1 MTDNVKA
8 IVLALI
14 ASFSGVVMNVF
25 LKISL
30 EDINV
35 FTSGFLRF
43 FFGLILILPF
53 IFYSK
58 FQNYK
63 TPNFKIHLTRGI
75 LNIPMMLLSFSA
87 LQFIPL
93 EQIKAISFVTPII
106 VVILSVI
113 FLKEKIYLIRIS
125 ALFIGLIGVFVILRP
140 GFVSINVGAYMVLC
154 ACLIWSVV
162 VIITKFAAKE
172 DSAFTILS
180 YQYTF
185 VTILSF
191 PIALYLSL
199 IHI

>member
-140 GFVSINVGAYMVLC
+140 GFISINVGAYMVLC

-162 VIITKFAAKE
+162 VITVSYTHLTLPTKNE
-172 DSAFTILS
+172 
-180 YQYTF
+180 
-185 VTILSF
+185 V
-191 PIALYLSL
+191 
-199 IHI
+199 

>member
-113 FLKEKIYLIRIS
+113 FLKEKIYLMIFFWNKYQ
-125 ALFIGLIGVFVILRP
+125 ALK
-140 GFVSINVGAYMVLC
+140 NQETKYMSLFC
-154 ACLIWSVV
+154 RCKYQLTTHQICKLLKRK
-162 VIITKFAAKE
+162 IITLFLRL
-172 DSAFTILS
+172 FLN
-180 YQYTF
+180 
-185 VTILSF
+185 LM
-191 PIALYLSL
+191 
-199 IHI
+199 